1 MNQMPPGSQPH
12 HERTTVLERL
22 RRSGPAERFFR
33 SPLVDRLLSPARG
46 TGPLHKFIRYS
57 MVSAVAIGISQLT
70 ILICTLIF
78 HLSGVV
84 SNAIGAAASTPA
96 SYELNRKWA
105 WGKHGKSHLWKE
117 VVPFWSL
124 TIAGLLASTGTTAL
138 ADSQLSAHHV
148 TGLERSVII
157 MAASLFAWG
166 VIWVAKFVIFN
177 RLVFVTRDETEP
189 LVAGSLAGAVP
200 QVDHPLSSAGVEHQ
214 AAR

>member
-1 MNQMPPGSQPH
+1 MPGTRPR
-12 HERTTVLERL
+12 HERTTVLDRV
-22 RRSGPAERFFR
+22 RRSGPVERLFGL
-33 SPLVDRLLSPARG
+33 PLVNKLLSPARG
-46 TGPLHKFIRYS
+46 TGAVHKFIRYS
-57 MVSAVAIGISQLT
+57 MVSAVAIGISQVT
-70 ILICTLIF
+70 ILICTLAF
-78 HLSGVV
+78 HLSGVA

-138 ADSQLSAHHV
+138 ADSELHAHHV

-177 RLVFVTRDETEP
+177 RLVFVTRDDAEP

-200 QVDHPLSSAGVEHQ
+200 PVENPLTSAGVESQ